1 MNGQHTCQ
9 SQHVGIF
16 YKRHFIVWSANSK
29 EMESCEDFMNCKN
42 NNIMK
47 YIYYYHKKLYINIL
61 TIANFKIVSHYISL
75 F

>member
-16 YKRHFIVWSANSK
+16 YKRHFIVWFANSK
-29 EMESCEDFMNCKN
+29 EMESCEDIINCKK
-42 NNIMK
+42 NNIKK
-47 YIYYYHKKLYINIL
+47 YNYNYHKMLYINKL
-61 TIANFKIVSHYISL
+61 TIANFKIGSHYLSL